1 MAEART
7 TEHSV
12 AVIGA
17 GRMGRPIIGRMVAA
31 GYRPT
36 VLARRPEAQAAANAN
51 GLRWAPT
58 IADTVRD
65 ADIVLT
71 VVFDDTQLGQAVLG
85 PDGALAS
92 MRRDSVLVQHTTC
105 DPATVVQLAEAAHER
120 QVRFLDAALSGN
132 PRDIEA
138 GRLTLWVGGDKSTL
152 EEVRPVLGT
161 YASPIMPVGVVGYGQ
176 RIKLVNNAMFVA
188 QVGLAVDAVRLGH
201 ALGFSEETLV
211 AALQAGSGASR
222 ALGTVAWIG
231 ADAVGARL
239 SEFMLKDTEAVR
251 ALAQR
256 GQADLGLIGAVL
268 DSDVVRSR
276 VLCDG
281 VPPSRESGTRTRA
294 VPGSVKNA

>member
-7 TEHSV
+7 TDHSV

-17 GRMGRPIIGRMVAA
+17 GRMGRPMIGRMVAA

-36 VLARRPEAQAAANAN
+36 ILARRPEAQAAANAD
-51 GLRWAPT
+51 GLHWAPT
-58 IADTVRD
+58 IADTVGN

-92 MRRDSVLVQHTTC
+92 MRPDSVLVQHTTC
-105 DPATVVQLAEAAHER
+105 DPATVVRLAAAAHQR

-138 GRLTLWVGGDKSTL
+138 GRLTLWVGGDEDTL

-161 YASPIMPVGVVGYGQ
+161 YASPVMPVGAVGSGQ
-176 RIKLVNNAMFVA
+176 RIKLLNNAMFVA
-188 QVGLAVDAVRLGH
+188 QVGLAVDAVRLGN

-211 AALQAGSGASR
+211 EALQAGSGASR
-222 ALGTVAWIG
+222 AMDSVAWIG

-239 SEFMLKDTEAVR
+239 SEFMIKDTEAVR

-256 GQADLGLIGAVL
+256 DHADLGLIGAVL

-281 VPPSRESGTRTRA
+281 VPPSREHSRRTRA
-294 VPGSVKNA
+294 APGSVKDT